1 MPNVKI
7 TNLVKKFGEGRVVA
21 LDGINLEI
29 QDGEYLAILGPSGCG
44 KTTLINCITGIV
56 DITEGEVLI
65 DNKSVNG
72 IPIEKR
78 DFAMVFQNIA
88 LFPHMTVA
96 QNISYAPFVAD
107 LPQSEQRS
115 VEEEMLQL
123 VDLLELKSMYPRSLS
138 GGAQQK
144 TAVARALATREKLL
158 ILDEPISALD
168 YKVRVSLRYAIK
180 RLVKKLGLTAI
191 HITHDQ
197 EEAAS
202 VADRILILR
211 AGKVVEVGTPEQLY
225 KTPQSL
231 FTMNFVGESN
241 FLEGLI
247 ESVYSDSKELQI
259 GFRNRKSL
267 TMKNG
272 TLEFNEGESV
282 VVAFRPENVVLQTD
296 STQNSLEGEIIS
308 KHFIGG
314 YYRYTISLQT
324 EDKVIVDSRKDL
336 ESNRKIFIQLKPKET
351 RVFRAPRYGLKKSIE
366 LE

>member
-7 TNLVKKFGEGRVVA
+7 TELVKKFGRVVA
-21 LDGINLEI
+21 LDGINMEI

-65 DNKSVNG
+65 DNKNVNG
-72 IPIEKR
+72 IPIERR

-88 LFPHMTVA
+88 LFPHMNVA

-107 LPQSEQRS
+107 LPLSEQRS
-115 VEEEMLQL
+115 VEKEMLQL
-123 VDLLELKSMYPRSLS
+123 VDLLEQKDMFPRSLS

-168 YKVRVSLRYAIK
+168 YKVRVSLRYSIR

-211 AGKVVEVGTPEQLY
+211 AGKVIEVGTPEQLY
-225 KTPQSL
+225 ISPKSL

-247 ESVYSDSKELQI
+247 DSVYSKGVKIL
-259 GFRNRKSL
+259 FRNKKYL
-267 TMKNG
+267 TLTNG
-272 TLEFNEGESV
+272 TLDFKEGESV
-282 VVAFRPENVVLQTD
+282 VVAFRPENVNIWEDT
-296 STQNSLEGEIIS
+296 TENSLEGEIIS

-324 EDKVIVDSRKDL
+324 EDKIIVDSRKDL
-336 ESNRKIFIQLKPKET
+336 ESNKKIFIQIKTNET
-351 RVFRAPRYGLKKSIE
+351 RVFSAPRYGLKKSIE

>member
-7 TNLVKKFGEGRVVA
+7 TNLVKRFGRVVA

-29 QDGEYLAILGPSGCG
+29 QEGEYLAILGPSGCG

-65 DNKSVNG
+65 DNKSVSG
-72 IPIEKR
+72 IPIERR

-115 VEEEMLQL
+115 VEKEMLQL
-123 VDLLELKSMYPRSLS
+123 VDLLEQKNMYPRSLS

-168 YKVRVSLRYAIK
+168 YKVRVSLRYAIR

-211 AGKVVEVGTPEQLY
+211 AGKVVEAGTPEQLY
-225 KTPQSL
+225 ISPQSL

-247 ESVYSDSKELQI
+247 NNVYSKELQV
-259 GFRNRKSL
+259 GFRNKKFL
-267 TMKNG
+267 TIKNG
-272 TLEFNEGESV
+272 TLNFKEGESV
-282 VVAFRPENVVLQTD
+282 VVAFRPENVILWTET
-296 STQNSLEGEIIS
+296 TQNSLEGEITG

-314 YYRYTISLQT
+314 LYRYSITLQT

-336 ESNRKIFIQLKPKET
+336 KSNRKIFIQLKPNET

>member
-1 MPNVKI
+1 MDKMPNVKI
-7 TNLVKKFGEGRVVA
+7 TNLVKKFGRVIA
-21 LDGINLEI
+21 LDGINLAI

-44 KTTLINCITGIV
+44 KTTLINCLTGIV
-56 DITEGEVLI
+56 EPTEGDILI

-88 LFPHMTVA
+88 LFPHMSVK
-96 QNISYAPFVAD
+96 QNISYAPFVED
-107 LPQSEQRS
+107 LPQTEQEK
-115 VEEEMLQL
+115 VEEEMLRL
-123 VDLLELKSMYPRSLS
+123 VDLLEQKEMFPRSLS
-138 GGAQQK
+138 GGAKQK

-168 YKVRVSLRYAIK
+168 YKVRVSLRYAIR

-211 AGKVVEVGTPEQLY
+211 AGKVIDLGTPEQLY
-225 KTPQSL
+225 RSPKTL

-241 FLEGLI
+241 FLEGLVEDVDNDEI
-247 ESVYSDSKELQI
+247 KVV
-259 GFRNRKSL
+259 FRNKKYLTLSNGSL
-267 TMKNG
+267 N
-272 TLEFNEGESV
+272 FDEGESV
-282 VVAFRPENVVLQTD
+282 VVAFRPENA
-296 STQNSLEGEIIS
+296 SIESEFIQNALEGEIIN
-308 KHFIGG
+308 KNFIGG
-314 YYRYTISLQT
+314 YYRYKISLLT
-324 EDKVIVDSRKDL
+324 EDIIIIDSREDL
-336 ESNRKIFIQLKPKET
+336 EPNGKVFIQLNLKET
-351 RVFRAPRYGLKKSIE
+351 QVFRAPPFGLKKSIE

>member
-7 TNLVKKFGEGRVVA
+7 TNLVKKFGRVVA
-21 LDGINLEI
+21 LDGIDLEI
-29 QDGEYLAILGPSGCG
+29 QDGEYLGILGPSGCG
-44 KTTLINCITGIV
+44 KTTLINCVTGIV
-56 DITEGEVLI
+56 DITEGEILI
-65 DNKSVNG
+65 DNKNVNG

-88 LFPHMTVA
+88 LFPHMSVA

-115 VEEEMLQL
+115 AEDEMLQL
-123 VDLLELKSMYPRSLS
+123 VDLLEQKNMFPRSLS
-138 GGAQQK
+138 GGAKQK
-144 TAVARALATREKLL
+144 TAVARALATREKIL

-168 YKVRVSLRYAIK
+168 YKVRVSLRYAIR

-202 VADRILILR
+202 VSDRLLILR
-211 AGKVVEVGTPEQLY
+211 AGKIVDIGTPEQLY
-225 KTPQSL
+225 RSPNTL

-241 FLEGLI
+241 FLEGVI
-247 ESVYSDSKELQI
+247 EEVYQEKVI
-259 GFRNRKSL
+259 IRFRNRKYITFKSG
-267 TMKNG
+267 KINFEDG
-272 TLEFNEGESV
+272 QSV
-282 VVAFRPENVVLQTD
+282 VVAFRPESIDIRTD
-296 STQNSLEGEIIS
+296 PTPNSLEGEITS

-314 YYRYTISLQT
+314 YFRYLISLQT
-324 EDKVIVDSRKDL
+324 EDEIMIDSREDL
-336 ESNRKIFIQLKPKET
+336 NSKGKVFIQLDIAET
-351 RVFRAPRYGLKKSIE
+351 RLFRAPPYGLKKSIE

>member
-7 TNLVKKFGEGRVVA
+7 SNLVKRFGRVVA

-29 QDGEYLAILGPSGCG
+29 KDGEYLAILGPSGCG
-44 KTTLINCITGIV
+44 KTTLINCVTGIV

-65 DNKSVNG
+65 DNKNVSG
-72 IPIEKR
+72 IPIEQR
-78 DFAMVFQNIA
+78 DFAMVFQNVA
-88 LFPHMTVA
+88 LFPHMDVA
-96 QNISYAPFVAD
+96 QNVSYAPFVAD
-107 LPQSEQRS
+107 LPKSEQRK
-115 VEEEMLQL
+115 VEEEMLLL
-123 VDLLELKSMYPRSLS
+123 VDLLEQKDMYPKSLS

-168 YKVRVSLRYAIK
+168 YKVRVSLRYAIQ

-211 AGKVVEVGTPEQLY
+211 AGKVVDLGTPEQLY
-225 KTPQSL
+225 RFPKTL

-247 ESVYSDSKELQI
+247 ENVYPKEERI
-259 GFRNRKSL
+259 AFRNKIYLKLKSS
-267 TMKNG
+267 
-272 TLEFNEGESV
+272 TLDFEDGESV
-282 VVAFRPENVVLQTD
+282 VVAFRPESVDIRTE
-296 STQNSLEGEIIS
+296 TTPNSLEGVIMS
-308 KHFIGG
+308 KQFIGG
-314 YYRYTISLQT
+314 YNRYTILLQT
-324 EDKVIVDSRKDL
+324 EDELIADSRKDL
-336 ESNRKIFIQLKPKET
+336 KSKDKVFIQLKTKET
-351 RVFRAPRYGLKKSIE
+351 IMFRSPPFGLKKSIE

>member
-7 TNLVKKFGEGRVVA
+7 TNLVKRFGRVVA
-21 LDGINLEI
+21 LDGIDLEI
-29 QDGEYLAILGPSGCG
+29 QEGEYLAILGPSGCG

-72 IPIEKR
+72 IPIERR

-88 LFPHMTVA
+88 LFPHMTVS

-107 LPQSEQRS
+107 LSQSEQKI
-115 VEEEMLQL
+115 VEKEMLQL
-123 VDLLELKSMYPRSLS
+123 VDLLEQKDMYPKSLS

-168 YKVRVSLRYAIK
+168 YKVRVSLRYAIR

-225 KTPQSL
+225 LSPQSL

-247 ESVYSDSKELQI
+247 DNVYSKELQV
-259 GFRNRKSL
+259 GFRNKKYLSL
-267 TMKNG
+267 NND
-272 TLEFNEGESV
+272 TLDFKEGESV
-282 VVAFRPENVVLQTD
+282 VVAFRPENVILWTD
-296 STQNSLEGEIIS
+296 TTQNSLEGEITG
-308 KHFIGG
+308 KRFIGG
-314 YYRYTISLQT
+314 LYRYSITLQT

-336 ESNRKIFIQLKPKET
+336 KSNGKIFIQLKQKET
-351 RVFRAPRYGLKKSIE
+351 RVFHAPRYGLKKSIE